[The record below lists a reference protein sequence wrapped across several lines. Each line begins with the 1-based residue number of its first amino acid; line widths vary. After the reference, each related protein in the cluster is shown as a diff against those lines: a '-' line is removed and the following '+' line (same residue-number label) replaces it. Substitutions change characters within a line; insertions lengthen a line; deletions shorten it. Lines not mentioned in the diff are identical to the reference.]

1 MERTIYINEQAV
13 PLKATGSTLRRYR
26 ALFNRDLIEDFNTVK
41 AAYDEN
47 GTVTGEIVDILQNMT
62 YVMAKQAEPNLPDVE
77 TWLDSFESFPI
88 GDFAADVAN
97 LWAESMVTTVKDEKK
112 A

>member
-26 ALFNRDLIEDFNTVK
+26 ALFNRDLIDDFNTVK
-41 AAYDEN
+41 AAYDAE
-47 GTVTGEIVDILQNMT
+47 GTVTGEIVEILQNLT
-62 YVMAKQAEPNLPDVE
+62 YVLAKQAEPNLPDVE
-77 TWLDSFESFPI
+77 TWLDSFDSFPI

-97 LWAESMVTTVKDEKK
+97 LWAESLVSK
-112 A
+112 AEAKNA

>member
-26 ALFNRDLIEDFNTVK
+26 ALFNRDLIADFNTVK
-41 AAYDEN
+41 KAYDNN
-47 GTVTGEIVDILQNMT
+47 GDVTGEIIDIIQNMA
-62 YVMAKQAEPNLPDVE
+62 YVMAKQKDNTLPDVE
-77 TWLDSFESFPI
+77 EWLDSFDTFDVGEI
-88 GDFAADVAN
+88 AADVAN
-97 LWAESMVTTVKDEKK
+97 LWAESMTTKAEAKK